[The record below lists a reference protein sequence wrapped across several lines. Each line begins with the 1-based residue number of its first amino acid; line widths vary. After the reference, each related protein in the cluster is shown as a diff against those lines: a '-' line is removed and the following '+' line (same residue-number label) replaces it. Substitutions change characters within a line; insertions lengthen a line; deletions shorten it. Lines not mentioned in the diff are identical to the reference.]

1 MHDRQLTLS
10 LAPTCIPVQSA
21 SVSGTIY
28 FKNPTFDNGPYTF
41 FKPPPQK
48 QQSNMSEFCNEDQ
61 EKENTFDYGLDTS
74 SKPDECSNTGKS
86 LVRAQKPTGS
96 FQTFDNS
103 LERMR
108 QNYELYNC
116 TSINLLMKEPI
127 PFTYGTDFPA
137 IQSCNTENI
146 LLREQKTISRNMTV
160 SIYRVP
166 SRTNNV
172 PHKSQTGILHANES
186 INLPYSLVAQCC
198 EAEKR
203 RQKQKATRKTST
215 IMVYLEL
222 SRKNRVLPYTPTE
235 NVVVREAKDF
245 SYDPPFLAAE
255 DSKNFELHSD
265 TRSNKLETEP
275 TTSVEVADF
284 QDIHIDCMSDSC
296 EENEDE
302 DTPGCFNLGTCF
314 RNMRKY
320 FQKKYTRLYRS

>member
-1 MHDRQLTLS
+1 MLTDILQMEENKCWERQQGST
-10 LAPTCIPVQSA
+10 
-21 SVSGTIY
+21 SVSWSRSMLTDILQMEED
-28 FKNPTFDNGPYTF
+28 K
-41 FKPPPQK
+41 K

-137 IQSCNTENI
+137 IQCFHIPAVDLFLSKSCNTENI

-198 EAEKR
+198 EAENR
-203 RQKQKATRKTST
+203 RQKQKATRRTST

-222 SRKNRVLPYTPTE
+222 SRKDRVLQYTPTE

-255 DSKNFELHSD
+255 
-265 TRSNKLETEP
+265 
-275 TTSVEVADF
+275 
-284 QDIHIDCMSDSC
+284 IDCMSDSC

-302 DTPGCFNLGTCF
+302 DTPGCFNLGSCF

-320 FQKKYTRLYRS
+320 FRKKYTRL